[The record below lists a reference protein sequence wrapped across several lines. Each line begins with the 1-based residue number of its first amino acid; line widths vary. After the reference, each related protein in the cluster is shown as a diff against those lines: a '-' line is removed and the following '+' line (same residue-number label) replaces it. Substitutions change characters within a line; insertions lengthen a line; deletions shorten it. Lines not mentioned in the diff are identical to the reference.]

1 MTELPQSEQAKRE
14 VAAAV
19 HSFFEAGKNGD
30 LSSLMRMHGPS
41 DIFTKFG
48 DVPPYTRQGSE
59 EAFAYEQASFA
70 NMSDY
75 RYQLDDLRIDLAGG
89 LAIATFYLDER
100 GMIVNDYSFEG
111 RTVSTRS
118 RVTMLLVKLD
128 GSWRI
133 IHEHFSSIPGW
144 EPEAEGSDSEGERN

>member
-1 MTELPQSEQAKRE
+1 MTELWRSDQAKRE
-14 VAAAV
+14 VAAAL

-30 LSSLMRMHGPS
+30 LSSLMKMHGPA
-41 DIFTKFG
+41 DILTKFD

-59 EAFAYEQASFA
+59 GAFAYEQASFA

-75 RYQLDDLRIDLAGG
+75 QYRLDDLRIDLAGG
-89 LAIATFYLDER
+89 LAIATFFLDEK

-118 RVTMLLVKLD
+118 RVTMLLSKFD

-144 EPEAEGSDSEGERN
+144 HPEAEGGDSKGERN